1 MKPIK
6 LKIKTNTQN
15 YPILIGHKLVSK
27 IPKLMKDNYIEF
39 EKCLL
44 VTDKNVPKKLI
55 NKIVKSFKNKK
66 LFFNKINAS
75 EKNKNQKTV
84 NSILKILLDKNFS
97 RNDCLISIGGGITG
111 DITGF
116 AASMFKRGMQFVN
129 IPTTLLSQVDSSIG
143 GKTGV
148 NTNHGKN
155 LVGSFY
161 QPKLVVSD
169 IDFLKSL
176 NKREIICGYGEILKH
191 SIISNRAFFN
201 YLNKNYSN
209 IIDLKSP
216 FIEKAISQ
224 SCKVKQYVVEK
235 DEKEIDMR
243 KVLNFGHTFAHAFE
257 ASLGYSK
264 KLNHGEAV
272 ILGIKTALKFSYK
285 SKFLNITD
293 FNILMKHI
301 EKPILPSDIKKY
313 FSIKDLNKIIKFMMI
328 DKKNNSNKINLVL
341 LKSIGNPL
349 INQKYNKN
357 NLKFFLKK
365 ELLN

>member
-1 MKPIK
+1 MKPIR
-6 LKIKTNTQN
+6 LTIKTNTQN
-15 YPILIGHKLVSK
+15 YPILIGNKLVSK
-27 IPKLMKDNYIEF
+27 ISKLMKDNYIDF

-44 VTDKNVPKKLI
+44 VTDKKVPKKLV
-55 NKIVKSFKNKK
+55 NKIIKSFKNKK
-66 LFFNKINAS
+66 IFFNEINAN

-84 NSILKILLDKNFS
+84 NSILKTLLDKNFS

-111 DITGF
+111 DISGF

-148 NTNHGKN
+148 NTSHGKN
-155 LVGSFY
+155 LIGSFY
-161 QPKLVVSD
+161 QPKLVISD

-191 SIISNRAFFN
+191 SIISNKKFFS
-201 YLNKNYSN
+201 YLDKNYSN

-216 FIEKAISQ
+216 FIEKAIYQ
-224 SCKVKQYVVEK
+224 SCKVKQSVVEK
-235 DEKEIDMR
+235 DEKEISTR

-272 ILGIKTALKFSYK
+272 ILGIKTALRFSFK
-285 SKFLNITD
+285 NKFLNINN
-293 FNILMKHI
+293 FRMLMKHI
-301 EKPILPSDIKKY
+301 EKPKLPTNIKKY
-313 FSIKDLNKIIKFMMI
+313 FSLKDLNKIIKFMMI

-341 LKSIGNPL
+341 LRSIGNPL
-349 INQKYNKN
+349 INQKYNKD
-357 NLKFFLKK
+357 NLRIFLKK